1 MTKNP
6 LVILVEDEHSIAKL
20 IEFKLKRG
28 NYDFIHCDNGKK
40 GWQSILE
47 NKPDL
52 AILDVMLPSMNGFEI
67 LSNIRS
73 HDETKHIKVIMLTA
87 KAKVKDMETGFKLR
101 ADDYMEKPFKP
112 DELMMRMERVLHR

>member
-1 MTKNP
+1 MTEKP

-40 GWQSILE
+40 GWLTILE
-47 NKPDL
+47 KKPDL

-67 LSNIRS
+67 LSKIRETE
-73 HDETKHIKVIMLTA
+73 ETKHIKVIMLTA
-87 KAKVKDMETGFKLR
+87 KAKVKDLETGFKLM

-112 DELMMRMERVLHR
+112 DELMMRMQRVLIR